1 MSTKKGDEMKVKMLH
16 SWWSDKRLENYINDF
31 LDELE
36 HEEFEVVEIQ
46 YRPTIWGYFATV
58 VYR

>member
-1 MSTKKGDEMKVKMLH
+1 MKVKMLH
-16 SWWSDKRLENYINDF
+16 SWWSDKRLENYINEF

-58 VYR
+58 VYQ